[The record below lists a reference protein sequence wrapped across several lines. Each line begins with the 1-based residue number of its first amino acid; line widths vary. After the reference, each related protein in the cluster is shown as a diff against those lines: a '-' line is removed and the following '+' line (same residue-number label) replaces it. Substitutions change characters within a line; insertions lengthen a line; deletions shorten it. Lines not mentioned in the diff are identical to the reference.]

1 MSRSRVP
8 AERFAIGEYIQDE
21 LDALGWTH
29 EDLATASGL
38 PAYEVKMLLIQ
49 RHGITV
55 EQSEALGRAFGT
67 SAKLWYGLGLL
78 GLIYDMEQDGAS

>member
-8 AERFAIGEYIQDE
+8 AEGFAIGEYIRDE
-21 LDALGWTH
+21 LDARGWTH

-38 PAYEVKMLLIQ
+38 PACGVEMLLIQ
-49 RHGITV
+49 LHGLTV

-67 SAKLWYGLGLL
+67 SAKLWYGLGL
-78 GLIYDMEQDGAS
+78 IYDMEQDGAS